1 MGLYRKYTEQSSFNK
16 KMKRPSHIT
25 DTTISN
31 MMGYSGNGNT
41 NMDNTDY
48 GKIKSKGGLVKN
60 DPPCNSCKKSKSK
73 SKTKKK

>member
-1 MGLYRKYTEQSSFNK
+1 
-16 KMKRPSHIT
+16 
-25 DTTISN
+25 
-31 MMGYSGNGNT
+31 MMGYSGSGNT
-41 NMDNTDY
+41 NMDSADY